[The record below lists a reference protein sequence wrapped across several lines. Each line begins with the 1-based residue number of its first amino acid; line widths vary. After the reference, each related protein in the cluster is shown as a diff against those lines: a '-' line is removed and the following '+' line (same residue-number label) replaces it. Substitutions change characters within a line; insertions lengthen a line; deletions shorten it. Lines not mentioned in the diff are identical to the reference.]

1 MNEDKNLTEYRID
14 ILSMLFKNFWEETIE
29 EAYDDGRNDYDDYNE
44 IQSVINNRYGKDID
58 TFLSEDLKFSI
69 FEFNKKQILDLMNML
84 MPSMNKETLRMKL
97 LLTNYLFK
105 KLDLY
110 LFNYVI
116 PDDLKEFFEKYDYG
130 NSFSTI
136 VEYSKP
142 WSSNSSNIDIYQVL
156 QGTKVDVIVGCT
168 ADVLMNQDELNEFV
182 KEVLTKMELSSSDGG
197 YRKIGAN
204 PDKYKTE
211 IKKKLIEE
219 FPKDKFNP
227 EVMLEDV
234 LDVNIAMYHTFVAWG
249 QTFRSFEESFTEKK
263 VKDIIEEEK
272 REESFMNSITVEGTV
287 NIDM

>member
-1 MNEDKNLTEYRID
+1 MSEDKNLTEYRID
-14 ILSMLFKNFWEETIE
+14 TLSMLFKNFWEETIE

-44 IQSVINNRYGKDID
+44 IQSVMNNRYGKDID

-84 MPSMNKETLRMKL
+84 MPSMNKELLQMKL

-110 LFNYVI
+110 LFNYVT
-116 PDDLKEFFEKYDYG
+116 PNDLNEFFEKYGYDK
-130 NSFSTI
+130 SFSI
-136 VEYSKP
+136 VIQYSRP
-142 WSSNSSNIDIYQVL
+142 CSIDIYQA
-156 QGTKVDVIVGCT
+156 QHGTKVDVIVGCT

>member
-1 MNEDKNLTEYRID
+1 MSEDKNLTEYRID
-14 ILSMLFKNFWEETIE
+14 TLSMLFKNFWEETIE
-29 EAYDDGRNDYDDYNE
+29 EAYDKGRNDYDDYQNIHGDMNE
-44 IQSVINNRYGKDID
+44 WYCMDIE
-58 TFLSEDLKFSI
+58 TLLSKDLKFSI

-84 MPSMNKETLRMKL
+84 MPSMNKELLQMKL

-110 LFNYVI
+110 LFNYVT
-116 PDDLKEFFEKYDYG
+116 PNDLKEFFEKYGYDK
-130 NSFSTI
+130 SFSTVI
-136 VEYSKP
+136 EYSRP
-142 WSSNSSNIDIYQVL
+142 CSGDTDIYQA
-156 QGTKVDVIVGCT
+156 QHGTEVDVIIGCT
-168 ADVLMNQDELNEFV
+168 TDVLMNQDELNKFV
-182 KEVLTKMELSSSDGG
+182 KEVLAKMELSSSDGG

-234 LDVNIAMYHTFVAWG
+234 LDVNIAMYHTFLAWG

-263 VKDIIEEEK
+263 VKDIIEDEK